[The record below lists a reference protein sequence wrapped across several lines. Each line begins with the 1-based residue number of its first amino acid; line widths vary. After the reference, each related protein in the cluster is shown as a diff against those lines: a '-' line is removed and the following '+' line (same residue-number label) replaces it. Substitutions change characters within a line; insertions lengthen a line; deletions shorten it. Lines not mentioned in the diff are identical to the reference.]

1 MKRHGALVVAI
12 GIILSSGCSRH
23 GNSVSPLTRRP
34 PTVVRIRNSNW
45 LDMTVCEVRG
55 TARIRLGFVRA
66 LGTATFRVPNAS
78 IPDRTLRLL
87 VDPIGSENVYLT
99 DGVTVAPGQ
108 LVELTIMPSLAMSS
122 LAVWPR

>member
-1 MKRHGALVVAI
+1 MQRHGALVAAI
-12 GIILSSGCSRH
+12 GIMLSAGCSRH
-23 GNSVSPLTRRP
+23 GNSVSALARRP

-45 LDMTVCEVRG
+45 LDMTVFAVRG

-66 LGTATFRVPNAS
+66 LGTATFTVPSAS

-87 VDPIGSENVYLT
+87 VDPIGSDNVYLT